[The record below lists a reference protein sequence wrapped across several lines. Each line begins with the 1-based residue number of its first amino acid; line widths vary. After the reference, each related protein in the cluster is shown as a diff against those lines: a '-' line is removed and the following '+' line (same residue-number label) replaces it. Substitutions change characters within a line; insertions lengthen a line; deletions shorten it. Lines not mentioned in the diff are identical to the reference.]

1 MSPNPNKLAAQLTAE
16 NAAWMAL
23 LGVLGDEERALVDGD
38 ADRLPALN
46 AAKLERLHAAS
57 ELARTRLAALR
68 SAGFPPDAGGM
79 DHWLAQHGTPTARA
93 DWQSLR
99 VLENEAR
106 ASNARVGKLIE
117 MRLTTTRQALNVLM
131 HAATGKGG
139 LYDQAGQAVAART
152 SKPLTAA

>member
-1 MSPNPNKLAAQLTAE
+1 MSPNPNKLASQLTAE
-16 NAAWMAL
+16 NAAWLAL
-23 LGVLGDEERALVDGD
+23 IGVLGEEERALVDGD

-46 AAKLERLHAAS
+46 ATKLDRLHAAS
-57 ELARTRLAALR
+57 ELARARLAALR
-68 SAGFPPDAGGM
+68 EAGFTPDSGGM
-79 DHWLAQHGTPTARA
+79 GNWLAQHGTPTART
-93 DWQSLR
+93 DWHSLR

-117 MRLTTTRQALNVLM
+117 MRLAANRQALNVLM

-139 LYDQAGQAVAART
+139 LYDQAGQAVAAHA

>member
-1 MSPNPNKLAAQLTAE
+1 MSPNPSNPGSQLTAE

-23 LGVLGDEERALVDGD
+23 LGVLGEEERALVDGD
-38 ADRLPALN
+38 ADRLPTLN
-46 AAKLERLHAAS
+46 ASKLDRLHAAS
-57 ELARTRLAALR
+57 EFARTRLAALR

-79 DHWLAQHGTPTARA
+79 ETWLAQHGTPTTRA
-93 DWQSLR
+93 DWTSLR

-117 MRLTTTRQALNVLM
+117 MRLAANRQALNVLM

-139 LYDQAGQAVAART
+139 LYDQAGQAVAARA